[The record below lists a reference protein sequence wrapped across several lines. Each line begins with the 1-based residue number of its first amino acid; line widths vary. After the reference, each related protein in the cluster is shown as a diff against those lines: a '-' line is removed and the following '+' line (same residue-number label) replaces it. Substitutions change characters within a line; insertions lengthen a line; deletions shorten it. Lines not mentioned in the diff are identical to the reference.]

1 MLAVQVRPDY
11 TFYEQISLLS
21 SSLHRLLSSIHHQ
34 EAWWI
39 WLRVEKKGKI
49 YKS

>member
-1 MLAVQVRPDY
+1 
-11 TFYEQISLLS
+11 
-21 SSLHRLLSSIHHQ
+21 LLSSIHHQ